1 MFKTISD
8 HRAFIIYIIFATIY
22 LGMQMFQGFS
32 FLDIGIYMSGYQH
45 FSNEPHTTYYLGQWL
60 LTYQLSSLICKAL
73 TIKTFLGIRLLHLA
87 LTILSQTVIYFYL
100 RQYVRPRHIIAGLT
114 LATLAH
120 FGSYTEINYNDYSIF
135 LLTLSILA
143 AHHGMTRSRAFAIM
157 LSGAFAGFAI
167 LFRIVNLTFLALPV
181 MIWLVSLRRLMAI
194 GTRKIC
200 FAFFTGA
207 FLGLALALS
216 IVYAGNMQDVLRLTV
231 MDITRITGGADDCH
245 SLPTIIISAYTLYK
259 GVIQGIAPVL
269 LLTVLI
275 TLGNIHL
282 RGARR
287 FVANA
292 ALSILIIVNIYLWEA
307 PANITVGICLAAL
320 PVVFLCK
327 DMRTDTASLFLLSLF
342 IPVVFPIGS
351 NAGPEFYGKD
361 ICHLTLPLA
370 VGMMAEGIKRI
381 KEKYQAAVGRS
392 LRLGFVMVCA
402 AIVYTNVKRPMMED
416 GNRLQ
421 CRYTIDSEL
430 TQGILT
436 TKENA
441 DMYNQLIHTLKPML
455 PEGSYMVCNFSIP
468 MISLLDSKPYA
479 VFSTLFTTATMNNR
493 YIDTAY
499 KHTGRLPY
507 LLLDTQDMSGKDIL
521 VRQYLHSIGKFTE
534 IWSDGRYILEG
545 PTDK

>member
-207 FLGLALALS
+207 FLGLAL
-216 IVYAGNMQDVLRLTV
+216 
-231 MDITRITGGADDCH
+231 
-245 SLPTIIISAYTLYK
+245 
-259 GVIQGIAPVL
+259 
-269 LLTVLI
+269 
-275 TLGNIHL
+275 
-282 RGARR
+282 
-287 FVANA
+287 
-292 ALSILIIVNIYLWEA
+292 
-307 PANITVGICLAAL
+307 
-320 PVVFLCK
+320 
-327 DMRTDTASLFLLSLF
+327 
-342 IPVVFPIGS
+342 
-351 NAGPEFYGKD
+351 
-361 ICHLTLPLA
+361 
-370 VGMMAEGIKRI
+370 
-381 KEKYQAAVGRS
+381 
-392 LRLGFVMVCA
+392 
-402 AIVYTNVKRPMMED
+402 
-416 GNRLQ
+416 
-421 CRYTIDSEL
+421 
-430 TQGILT
+430 
-436 TKENA
+436 
-441 DMYNQLIHTLKPML
+441 
-455 PEGSYMVCNFSIP
+455 
-468 MISLLDSKPYA
+468 
-479 VFSTLFTTATMNNR
+479 
-493 YIDTAY
+493 
-499 KHTGRLPY
+499 
-507 LLLDTQDMSGKDIL
+507 
-521 VRQYLHSIGKFTE
+521 
-534 IWSDGRYILEG
+534 
-545 PTDK
+545 